1 MKGWPA
7 LGQRDQ
13 KSRDWSDLTYLR
25 AVAGRRTVPVEIGG
39 SYTGDGWRQE
49 LMNFGEFIGRF
60 IEAGGKDETADASA
74 DTNQGDTGKRS
85 REDDHASGSRGHS
98 CDPQHSDD
106 VPKEKAYLAQH
117 QLFDQ
122 IPALRR
128 DIMTPDYCSLLLD
141 DENDA
146 SVATNA
152 WFGPA
157 GTVSP
162 LHNDPFHNLLAQV
175 VGSKRVSPRYPMALT
190 LLKTADDYLYWV
202 FITNV
207 VRSCCRDIS

>member
-1 MKGWPA
+1 MEGWPA

-13 KSRDWSDLTYLR
+13 KSRDWSDPTYLR
-25 AVAGRRTVPVEIGG
+25 AVAGRRTVPVELGG
-39 SYTGDGWRQE
+39 SYTGEGWRQE

-60 IEAGGKDETADASA
+60 IEAGGKDEHFVVSA
-74 DTNQGDTGKRS
+74 DTNQGDTGKNS
-85 REDDHASGSRGHS
+85 SGSRRHP
-98 CDPQHSDD
+98 CDQQNSGD

-141 DENDA
+141 DESDT

-175 VGSKRVSPRYPMALT
+175 VGSKRVSPRYPMT
-190 LLKTADDYLYWV
+190 FKW
-202 FITNV
+202 
-207 VRSCCRDIS
+207 

>member
-1 MKGWPA
+1 MEGWPA

-13 KSRDWSDLTYLR
+13 KSRDWSNPTYLR
-25 AVAGRRTVPVEIGG
+25 AVAGRRTVPIEFGG

-60 IEAGGKDETADASA
+60 IEADGKDETEVVGADI
-74 DTNQGDTGKRS
+74 NQGDAGKGSRDDEEEEVRS
-85 REDDHASGSRGHS
+85 SGSRRHP
-98 CDPQHSDD
+98 CDPQRSDD
-106 VPKEKAYLAQH
+106 VPNGKAYLAQH
-117 QLFDQ
+117 ELFDQ

-128 DIMTPDYCSLLLD
+128 DIMTPDYCSLLLN
-141 DENDA
+141 DEESDASAA

-157 GTVSP
+157 GTISP

-175 VGSKRVSPRYPMALT
+175 VGSKRVSSRYLMSKTHISIAINWS
-190 LLKTADDYLYWV
+190 LLG
-202 FITNV
+202 IN
-207 VRSCCRDIS
+207 